1 MFLFWSR
8 LTPSLRPKPD
18 FKPLQA
24 RKVIDYTVNFARKIP
39 EEIYEAM
46 LVHAK

>member
-1 MFLFWSR
+1 MILADKICCS
-8 LTPSLRPKPD
+8 PKPD
-18 FKPLQA
+18 FKPLRA

-39 EEIYEAM
+39 RDIYEQM